1 MNFQQLKYYTVL
13 CEAGSFSKAAESL
26 FISQQGLSMAI
37 SNLEA
42 EFSCKFFYRMPKGLV
57 LTPDG
62 EYFRDW
68 ATQML
73 GNLQELWEHFEGRD
87 ADQGI
92 IKCAGAQGVISEFG
106 SDLIEKFENIYKG
119 YSVYI
124 REYKDRLCDKV
135 IEDEEAHI
143 GFGIEPIDHS
153 KFECHKIF
161 ELQLACLMHVGHP
174 WTKYEKIPLSV
185 LSEEQFFMVD
195 EEFKTADSFIE
206 VCSKHGVKIIPRMR
220 VGEVTAVH
228 RLVRSHGGVGLTN
241 VAVAEALATPDTVWR
256 PFDCDDMTW
265 TIDLFKKR
273 SVVLPRSSRA
283 FFEYVQR
290 LLSSDARE
298 KIAPAHIMEQ
308 NITDKYEKIPNP

>member
-62 EYFRDW
+62 EYFREW
-68 ATQML
+68 AIQML

-106 SDLIEKFENIYKG
+106 SELVEKFEKIYKG
-119 YSVYI
+119 YSVYM
-124 REYKDRLCDKV
+124 REYKDRRCDKV
-135 IEDEEAHI
+135 IEDEEAQI

-161 ELQLACLMHVGHP
+161 ELQLACIMHVGHP
-174 WTKYEKIPLSV
+174 WTKYDKIPLSV

-195 EEFKTADSFIE
+195 EEFKTADSFID
-206 VCSKHGVKIIPRMR
+206 VCARHGVKITPRMR

-228 RLVRSHGGVGLTN
+228 RLVRSQGGVGLTN
-241 VAVAEALATPDTVWR
+241 AAVAEALATPDTVWR
-256 PFDCDDMTW
+256 PFDSDDMTW

-273 SVVLPRSSRA
+273 TVVLPQSARI

-290 LLSSDARE
+290 QHSADARE
-298 KIAPAHIMEQ
+298 KIAPAYIMEQ
-308 NITDKYEKIPNP
+308 NIT

>member
-13 CEAGSFSKAAESL
+13 CEVGSFSKAAESL

-68 ATQML
+68 AQQTL
-73 GNLQELWEHFEGRD
+73 ANLQELWEHFEGRD

-106 SDLIEKFENIYKG
+106 SELIEKFENTYKG

-124 REYKDRLCDKV
+124 REYKDRQCDKV
-135 IEDEEAHI
+135 IEDEEAQI
-143 GFGIEPIDHS
+143 GFGIEPIDTS
-153 KFECHKIF
+153 KFECHKVF
-161 ELQLACLMHVGHP
+161 ELQLVCLIHVGHP
-174 WTKYEKIPLSV
+174 WAKYDKIPLSV
-185 LSEEQFFMVD
+185 LADEQFFMVD
-195 EEFKTADSFIE
+195 EEFKSADYFIN
-206 VCSKHGVKIIPRMR
+206 VCAKHGVKITPRMR
-220 VGEVTAVH
+220 VGEVIAVH
-228 RLVRSHGGVGLTN
+228 RLVRSQGGVGLTTS
-241 VAVAEALATPDTVWR
+241 AVAEALATPDTVWR
-256 PFDCDDMTW
+256 PFDCDEMKW
-265 TIDLFKKR
+265 SIDLFKKR
-273 SVVLPRSSRA
+273 TAILPHSARV

-290 LLSSDARE
+290 QHSSDNRE

-308 NITDKYEKIPNP
+308 QISLK